1 MGSIPFIGKADETMQ
16 AGGVPARGQSRRRL
30 RWSLAGTSTIKNEK
44 HRFHLAPGVNE
55 HIIANALSKK
65 HR

>member
-1 MGSIPFIGKADETMQ
+1 MK
-16 AGGVPARGQSRRRL
+16 AGGVPVKSQSRKRL
-30 RWSLAGTSTIKNEK
+30 CWSLAVTSTIKNEK